1 MNVCVI
7 GGGMM
12 GLATAYFLAGPDVH
26 VTVFEKE
33 KEVGGLS
40 RPAEL
45 LPGLL
50 WDRYYH
56 VILSTDVELLNFL
69 NEIGL
74 SLDIRFKATKTGF
87 VTDGRLHPMSNIME
101 FLCFKPLSLLDKL
114 RLGTGIFFASRI
126 RTGGR
131 LENIY
136 AKTWLIHIFGRRNYE
151 KLWDPLLRSKL
162 GSASSKASGSF
173 IWAII
178 KRYYGTRHKGSKQE
192 FLGCVQGGYHSILR
206 KIKEKL
212 QERKVNIL
220 LGQSVVSISPSSNGS
235 IAVLDSQ
242 GNKTHF
248 DNVVAT
254 IPNPNIIPLL
264 PCQAKTLKDQLNK
277 IDYLNLICVVLVIKK
292 SLCPFYI
299 TNITD
304 SGFPF
309 TGVIEATNIVPKEIL
324 GNHALVYL
332 PRWMP
337 ADDPFI
343 NLSDSEIIDRFYKG
357 LRAIFPEFSAES
369 VTTAL
374 VHREFNVQPIQ
385 TVGYKKNVV
394 PMATC
399 IKGFYVVNTTMILNS
414 TLNNNQVIRLARKM
428 AEKIKEDTSTKDQ
441 PAKNCESFFR

>member
-1 MNVCVI
+1 MNVCII

-12 GLATAYFLAGPDVH
+12 GLATAYFLAEPNVH

-40 RPAEL
+40 RAAEM

-50 WDRYYH
+50 WDRFYH

-74 SLDIRFKATKTGF
+74 SLDIQFKATKTGF
-87 VTDGRLHPMSNIME
+87 FTNGQLHSMSNIKE
-101 FLCFKPLSLLDKL
+101 FICFKPLSILDKL

-126 RTGGR
+126 GTGNG

-136 AKTWLIHIFGRRNYE
+136 AKTWLIHVFGRRNYE

-162 GSASSKASGSF
+162 GSASSRASGSF

-192 FLGCVQGGYHSILR
+192 FLGCVRGGYHSILR

-212 QERKVNIL
+212 QENQVKIL
-220 LGQSVVSISPSSNGS
+220 LDHSVVSITPLPNGK
-235 IAVLDSQ
+235 IAIFDNQ
-242 GNKTHF
+242 GNKRLF

-254 IPNPNIIPLL
+254 IPNPNIISLL
-264 PCQAKTLKDQLNK
+264 PEQAKTLRDQLNK
-277 IDYLNLICVVLVIKK
+277 IDYLSLVCVVLVIEK

-304 SGFPF
+304 PGFPF

-324 GNHALVYL
+324 GDHALVYL

-343 NLSDSEIIDRFYKG
+343 NLSDSEIKDRFYKA
-357 LRAIFPEFSAES
+357 LRRIFPDFSAES
-369 VTTAL
+369 VTAIL
-374 VHREFNVQPIQ
+374 VNRESNVQPIQ
-385 TVGYKKNVV
+385 TVGYKKNVLS
-394 PMATC
+394 MDTC
-399 IKGFYVVNTTMILNS
+399 IKGFYIVNTTMILNS
-414 TLNNNQVIRLARKM
+414 TLNNNQVIRLAKKM
-428 AEKIKEDTSTKDQ
+428 AKKIKEDMSNRDIGID
-441 PAKNCESFFR
+441 